1 VIYGRVS
8 RIRDERSKSVDD
20 QLSELRA
27 WAQREGWP
35 ILAEHRDDGISAS
48 RFASG
53 KQRDGWEKVLDVIA
67 TGQAR
72 ALLIW
77 ELSRATRD
85 KAVSAALEAAC
96 IMHGV
101 KLGYH
106 GRLHDPATADGGF
119 QVGLDTLLAARE
131 AAITSE
137 RTQRAVDARAAR
149 GGPHGALPYGYKRI
163 LSTETGATIGYEPHP
178 DQAPIVVE
186 IVRRILAGESAN
198 GIATDLNGRGI
209 RSARGGR
216 WSAVTVS
223 LAAQR
228 PTYAGLRTY
237 NGEVQEGVR
246 GTWPPL
252 ISETD
257 HYRVAAMYADT
268 SRARWRNPK
277 TVKHLGTGIFK
288 CGRSGCDGRMGIWV
302 SSGRPPAY
310 KCRECSKLTRQQAP
324 VDDLVETLMWRRL
337 AEPDI
342 LNLLAHSGDEAM
354 QEAAAQVARL
364 NMKLAAA
371 RDAWENDKLS
381 LEAYTDMESRL
392 LPKIEEA
399 QRRSRPESIP
409 PVVFEIAG
417 PQSKQR
423 WYALDVFQKRS
434 VVAAMMEVTIL
445 PHGHAR
451 RGFDPDLIDI
461 RWRGGTR

>member
-1 VIYGRVS
+1 DHRAAGQLARGHGPGRRRRCDHRAPGGHRVPDGGVQCGAGQLEMYTAAVSDTSAHPVVIYGRVS

-198 GIATDLNGRGI
+198 
-209 RSARGGR
+209 
-216 WSAVTVS
+216 
-223 LAAQR
+223 
-228 PTYAGLRTY
+228 
-237 NGEVQEGVR
+237 
-246 GTWPPL
+246 
-252 ISETD
+252 
-257 HYRVAAMYADT
+257 
-268 SRARWRNPK
+268 
-277 TVKHLGTGIFK
+277 
-288 CGRSGCDGRMGIWV
+288 
-302 SSGRPPAY
+302 
-310 KCRECSKLTRQQAP
+310 
-324 VDDLVETLMWRRL
+324 
-337 AEPDI
+337 
-342 LNLLAHSGDEAM
+342 
-354 QEAAAQVARL
+354 
-364 NMKLAAA
+364 
-371 RDAWENDKLS
+371 
-381 LEAYTDMESRL
+381 
-392 LPKIEEA
+392 
-399 QRRSRPESIP
+399 
-409 PVVFEIAG
+409 
-417 PQSKQR
+417 
-423 WYALDVFQKRS
+423 
-434 VVAAMMEVTIL
+434 
-445 PHGHAR
+445 
-451 RGFDPDLIDI
+451 
-461 RWRGGTR
+461 